1 MELDIIDL
9 AALPTDRPYVFVR
22 NWWRGRPNI
31 MLVKRTG
38 PETCVRLWSEAYD
51 DVNDQAVMFYWLCS
65 RVDSWPVWGAI
76 AASQGEDVLTQHLQV
91 HRRRDAYG
99 KAALE

>member
-9 AALPTDRPYVFVR
+9 AALLTDRRYVFVR

-38 PETCVRLWSEAYD
+38 AETCVPLESEAFD
-51 DVNDQAVMFYWLCS
+51 EVND
-65 RVDSWPVWGAI
+65 
-76 AASQGEDVLTQHLQV
+76 
-91 HRRRDAYG
+91 
-99 KAALE
+99 

>member
-1 MELDIIDL
+1 MELDIIDVG
-9 AALPTDRPYVFVR
+9 ALPTDRPYVLLR
-22 NWWRGRPNI
+22 NRWPGRPYI

-38 PETCVRLWSEAYD
+38 AKTCVRLWSEAYD
-51 DVNDQAVMFYWLCS
+51 EVNDQAAMFYWLCS

-76 AASQGEDVLTQHLQV
+76 AASQDEDVLTHHLQV
-91 HRRRDAYG
+91 HRRRDACR